1 MRDDRRGRAARADG
15 DRARRPPE
23 GFRAR
28 SRERFAQLSVEAL
41 LDLPAAVAHAAGDA
55 ELLIADVPPP
65 PLPSEGEPRLA
76 DFSPARP
83 GVPARLT
90 LYRRAIEL
98 RAVDR
103 ADLTA
108 LIVEAAIDAVADALG
123 HPPDLDEP

>member
-28 SRERFAQLSVEAL
+28 SHERFAQLTDEAL
-41 LDLPAAVAHAAGDA
+41 LELPAAVARAAGDA
-55 ELLIADVPPP
+55 EILIADVPPP
-65 PLPSEGEPRLA
+65 PLASEVEPKLA
-76 DFSPARP
+76 AFSPARP
-83 GVPARLT
+83 GVPAQLT

-98 RAVDR
+98 RAIDR

-108 LIVEAAIDAVADALG
+108 LIVEATIDAVADALG